1 MNPSISHPSISH
13 QGALSLIAS
22 VARNG
27 SIGKGNEL
35 VWDEPADKR
44 WFRQT
49 TMGCPVIMGR
59 KTWDSIPARFRPL
72 PGRLNIVITRQA
84 GWQAAGAE
92 VVHALADAVTLARGR
107 QPDARRI
114 FVIGGGQ
121 LYSEAVLLADELVLT
136 EIDADLPGDTHFP
149 AWDRQ
154 AFTEVQRLPQH
165 TAAADGQ
172 APTAFAFVTYQRTR

>member
-1 MNPSISHPSISH
+1 M
-13 QGALSLIAS
+13 AELFLI
-22 VARNG
+22 VAVAANG
-27 SIGKGNEL
+27 TIGRDGRL
-35 VWDEPADKR
+35 PWHLPADLKR
-44 WFRQT
+44 FKAL
-49 TMGCPVIMGR
+49 TMGKPMIMGR
-59 KTWDSIPARFRPL
+59 KTFESLPGVL
-72 PGRLNIVITRQA
+72 PGRRHIVLTRDPH
-84 GWQAAGAE
+84 WQAAGAE
-92 VVHALADAVTLARGR
+92 VVHALADAVALARSR

-121 LYSEAVLLADELVLT
+121 LYADAVPLADELVLT